1 MNQKTRDLLS
11 GRSVAIALIG
21 AAPVLSFAQG
31 VADPFDTALSTIT
44 TKVNSYGAALV
55 GLAAVGVLFVVAM
68 KYVKKLP
75 RAA

>member
-1 MNQKTRDLLS
+1 MNQKNRDLFS
-11 GRSVAIALIG
+11 GRSAVVALMA
-21 AAPVLSFAQG
+21 AAPVLSFAQA